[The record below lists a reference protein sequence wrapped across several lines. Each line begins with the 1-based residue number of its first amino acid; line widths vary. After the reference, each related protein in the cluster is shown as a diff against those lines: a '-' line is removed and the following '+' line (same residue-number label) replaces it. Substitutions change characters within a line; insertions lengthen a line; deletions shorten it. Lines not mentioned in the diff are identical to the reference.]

1 MVDYTQE
8 LRDQVIDII
17 KNSVTVEVNQY
28 DYWGSQ
34 VLKVKVLVDDECI
47 SEDFVSL
54 PTSTISY

>member
-28 DYWGSQ
+28 DDWGSQ

-54 PTSTISY
+54 PTPKVSY